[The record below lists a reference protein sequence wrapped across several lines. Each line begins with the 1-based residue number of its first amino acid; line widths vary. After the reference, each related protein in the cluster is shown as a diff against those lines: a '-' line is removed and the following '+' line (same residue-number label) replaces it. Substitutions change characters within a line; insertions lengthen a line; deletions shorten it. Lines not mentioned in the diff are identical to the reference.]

1 MGGARQQ
8 GHRSSLQDEVSAD
21 ILNFKLLQGSERLDV
36 PWQSPATTD
45 VIPAHAGIQYTTAIP
60 LSHCGLWIL
69 GRPIKPSDDG
79 RCTIAFA
86 VLHRADQI
94 AEAPRIFLRRSQH
107 FRIEHR
113 TIDQHL
119 TLVSLNG

>member
-8 GHRSSLQDEVSAD
+8 GHRSSLQDEVSAY

-45 VIPAHAGIQYTTAIP
+45 VIPAHAGIQYATAIR

-69 GRPIKPSDDG
+69 GRPIKPGDDS
-79 RCTIAFA
+79 RCTVAFA
-86 VLHRADQI
+86 QYCI
-94 AEAPRIFLRRSQH
+94 ERIKLLRRREYSSAA
-107 FRIEHR
+107 RNTSGSNTGR
-113 TIDQHL
+113 STS
-119 TLVSLNG
+119 T